1 MKNSES
7 LSSLMQAAAEV
18 ARVAGAVAQR
28 YYRSPSLEIRSKPNG
43 TPVTNGDIASEQS
56 ARDWISSRF
65 PEDGILG
72 EEFGEERPRARRR
85 WVLDPIDGTKTFLR
99 GVPLWGTLVAVTEG
113 AEVLAGAANFPALG
127 ELICAAPG
135 EGCWVNG
142 QRTKV
147 SSIGR
152 LTDALVLT
160 TDETFRGF
168 SARRKQWSE
177 LEKQS
182 AMTRSW
188 GDCYGYLLV
197 ATGRAEAMA
206 DATLS
211 EWDAA
216 AFLPIVEE
224 AGGVFSDWDGA
235 RRIDGGSAIAT
246 NRALAQT
253 VRAVLASPSPG
264 GAA

>member
-1 MKNSES
+1 MTNSES
-7 LSSLMQAAAEV
+7 PSSLMQAVAEV
-18 ARVAGAVAQR
+18 ARVAGAVALR
-28 YYRSPSLEIRSKPNG
+28 YFRSQSLEIRSKPNG
-43 TPVTNGDIASEQS
+43 SPVTNGDLASEQS
-56 ARDWISSRF
+56 ARDWISTRF

-72 EEFGEERPRARRR
+72 EEFGVERAHARRR

-99 GVPLWGTLVAVTEG
+99 GVPLWGTLVAVVEG
-113 AEVLAGAANFPALG
+113 GKVLAGAANFPALG
-127 ELICAAPG
+127 ELVCAAPG
-135 EGCWVNG
+135 EGCWANG
-142 QRTKV
+142 ERSKV

-152 LTDALVLT
+152 LSDALVLT
-160 TDETFRGF
+160 TDETFTAF
-168 SARRKQWSE
+168 PARRSQWLE

-182 AMTRSW
+182 GMTRSW

-206 DATLS
+206 DAALS

-224 AGGVFSDWDGA
+224 AGGVFSDWDGQ

-246 NRALAQT
+246 NRALAQG
-253 VRAVLASPSPG
+253 VRATLAGPGPG
-264 GAA
+264 GAT

>member
-1 MKNSES
+1 MTNSES
-7 LSSLMQAAAEV
+7 PSSLMQAAAEV
-18 ARVAGAVAQR
+18 ARVAGAVALR
-28 YYRSPSLEIRSKPNG
+28 YFQSPSLEIRSKPNG
-43 TPVTNGDIASEQS
+43 SPVTNGDLASEQS
-56 ARDWISSRF
+56 ARDWISTRF

-72 EEFGEERPRARRR
+72 EEFGVERAHARRR

-99 GVPLWGTLVAVTEG
+99 GVPLWGTLVAVVEG
-113 AEVLAGAANFPALG
+113 GKVLAGAANFPALG
-127 ELICAAPG
+127 ELVCAAPG
-135 EGCWVNG
+135 EGCWANG
-142 QRTKV
+142 ERSKV

-152 LTDALVLT
+152 LSDALVLT
-160 TDETFRGF
+160 TDETFTAF
-168 SARRKQWSE
+168 PARRSQWLE

-182 AMTRSW
+182 GMTRSW

-206 DATLS
+206 DAALS

-224 AGGVFSDWDGA
+224 AGGVFSDWDGQ

-246 NRALAQT
+246 NRALAQA
-253 VRAVLASPSPG
+253 VRAALAPG
-264 GAA
+264 SGGTT